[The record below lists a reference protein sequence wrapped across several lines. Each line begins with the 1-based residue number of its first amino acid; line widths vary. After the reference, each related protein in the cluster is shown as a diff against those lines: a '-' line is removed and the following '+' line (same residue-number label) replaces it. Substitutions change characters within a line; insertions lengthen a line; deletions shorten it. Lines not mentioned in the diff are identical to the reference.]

1 MTIPNGSSVKFGMER
16 EIINTVYLHMYRILF
31 KEYTQIIIIIIII
44 IIMVHRDKNLCNQS
58 TLYELSS
65 EIVVHTTNM
74 DRKFY
79 TFSI

>member
-1 MTIPNGSSVKFGMER
+1 MKFGMER

-31 KEYTQIIIIIIII
+31 KGYIQIILIIIT
-44 IIMVHRDKNLCNQS
+44 MVHRDKNLCNQS

-79 TFSI
+79 SFSI